1 MAIFKVCVVGGW
13 CGNRMVM
20 VAEYLAEWLTQG
32 GYDCRVVQHS
42 VWNNVS
48 APPPTQLVLQL
59 LPAYTEAEAGC
70 PVINIRPLLRDLSDP
85 ATLERI
91 RQHLQAHY
99 PASGAGRRTARAEVS
114 QAASP

>member
-1 MAIFKVCVVGGW
+1 
-13 CGNRMVM
+13 MVM

-99 PASGAGRRTARAEVS
+99 PASAAGRRAARAEVS
-114 QAASP
+114 QAASS

>member
-1 MAIFKVCVVGGW
+1 MPTFKVCVVGGW

-20 VAEYLAEWLTQG
+20 LAEYLAEWLQQA

-48 APPPTQLVLQL
+48 APPPAQLVLQL

-85 ATLERI
+85 ATLERV

-99 PASGAGRRTARAEVS
+99 PVSDGGRAARAEAS
-114 QAASP
+114 QAALP